1 MIARFWRLIVWN
13 ATNVKRLISLPSH
26 VPAGRRAETGQIRVP
41 SHRHEAVFGR
51 PLSMADGRTD
61 PTGYR
66 LRFCSAHPGFHGN
79 HDSMK
84 VTNGLACLWTPI
96 NVCDND
102 SRYMAPGAGVADAA
116 CVAQELC
123 WYV

>member
-1 MIARFWRLIVWN
+1 
-13 ATNVKRLISLPSH
+13 
-26 VPAGRRAETGQIRVP
+26 
-41 SHRHEAVFGR
+41 
-51 PLSMADGRTD
+51 
-61 PTGYR
+61 
-66 LRFCSAHPGFHGN
+66 
-79 HDSMK
+79 MK